1 MPDLTQY
8 YSGLWGK
15 GDPQARVFWWRGS
28 FTTQRGLALPVGTLP
43 VHYDWEMPDRG
54 ILSSSTL
61 YKSARI
67 HRGVRYHLCLC
78 KTSVSDWRADEDRVW
93 TDYEGVAGLWGHR
106 SSEREGETRRGHR
119 QMFVWSQRGE
129 RAGAAGLHHQH
140 RCKFDLVR
148 RMCCVM

>member
-1 MPDLTQY
+1 MPDLTQC

-61 YKSARI
+61 HKSARI
-67 HRGVRYHLCLC
+67 HRGVRYHLCLR

-106 SSEREGETRRGHR
+106 PSEREGETCRGHR